1 MEAVQKDHWYF
12 MVLLIFLSSLK
23 VSVQQRNGV
32 TTVKLEEGMVLG
44 CVCPWEGNLS
54 MVSWTKL
61 IRFEKAP
68 VAVYHPEYGVSISQS
83 YQTRIQ
89 FLKTTPM
96 DGSITISMV
105 TQEDAGLYHCSVQTF
120 PKGSWARDIR
130 VEVED
135 TVTLEE
141 GDAGSEADEGETD
154 IHTREPEPEVIE
166 ADTEL
171 IAERSDNLTMSCNH
185 EHNGTVYEVTVEKL
199 GHGSASGVGIMAVCR
214 LENGGLF
221 RVDYT
226 HRGIVNCSD
235 RLDTSLQLNNVG
247 EEDGGLYRCLFN
259 TDAGVQTTTVLLTVL
274 SPVEFSLSEYLIYI
288 YIGGGVSGLLL
299 LLSVIVIL
307 VVWQRKKKRRE
318 EYRIKLH
325 PAARRSC
332 NNYENVPVYDRMR
345 NGTNQRGDSP
355 VYANIHTIRPHTKRK
370 R

>member
-23 VSVQQRNGV
+23 VSVQQRYGV
-32 TTVKLEEGMVLG
+32 TTVKLKEGMVLE

-68 VAVYHPEYGVSISQS
+68 VAVYHPEYGVSISQY

-89 FLKTTPM
+89 FQKTTPM
-96 DGSITISMV
+96 DGSITISKV

-120 PKGSWARDIR
+120 PKGSWSRDIR
-130 VEVED
+130 VED
-135 TVTLEE
+135 TGTLEE
-141 GDAGSEADEGETD
+141 DDAGSEADGDTN
-154 IHTREPEPEVIE
+154 IHTREPEVIQ
-166 ADTEL
+166 AATEL
-171 IAERSDNLTMSCNH
+171 IAERSDNLTISCNH
-185 EHNGTVYEVTVEKL
+185 EHNGTVYEVTIEKL
-199 GHGSASGVGIMAVCR
+199 DHGSASGMRIMAKCR

-221 RVDYT
+221 GVNYT
-226 HRGIVNCSD
+226 HRGIVNCSN
-235 RLDTSLQLNNVG
+235 RLDTRLQLNDVG

-274 SPVEFSLSEYLIYI
+274 SPVEFSLSLI

-307 VVWQRKKKRRE
+307 V
-318 EYRIKLH
+318 
-325 PAARRSC
+325 SC
-332 NNYENVPVYDRMR
+332 NDYENVPVYDRMR
-345 NGTNQRGDSP
+345 KGTNQRGDSP
-355 VYANIHTIRPHTKRK
+355 VYGNIRSHTKRK

>member
-12 MVLLIFLSSLK
+12 MVLLIFLSSLE
-23 VSVQQRNGV
+23 VSVQQRDV
-32 TTVKLEEGMVLG
+32 TTVKLKEGMVLE

-68 VAVYHPEYGVSISQS
+68 VAVYHPEYGVSISQY

-89 FLKTTPM
+89 FQKTTPM
-96 DGSITISMV
+96 DGSITISKV

-135 TVTLEE
+135 TGTVEE
-141 GDAGSEADEGETD
+141 DGAGSEADGDTN
-154 IHTREPEPEVIE
+154 IHTREPEVIQ

-171 IAERSDNLTMSCNH
+171 IAERSDNLTISCNH

-199 GHGSASGVGIMAVCR
+199 DHGSTSGVGIMAKCR

-221 RVDYT
+221 GVDYT
-226 HRGIVNCSD
+226 HRGIVNCSEG
-235 RLDTSLQLNNVG
+235 LDTRLQLNDVG

-288 YIGGGVSGLLL
+288 GGGVSGLLL
-299 LLSVIVIL
+299 LLSVIVML
-307 VVWQRKKKRRE
+307 V
-318 EYRIKLH
+318 
-325 PAARRSC
+325 SC
-332 NNYENVPVYDRMR
+332 NDYENVPVYDRMR
-345 NGTNQRGDSP
+345 KGTNQRGDSP
-355 VYANIHTIRPHTKRK
+355 VYGNIHTVRSHTKRK

>member
-23 VSVQQRNGV
+23 VSVQQRDGV
-32 TTVKLEEGMVLG
+32 TTVKLKEGMVLE

-68 VAVYHPEYGVSISQS
+68 VAVYHPEYGVSISQY

-89 FLKTTPM
+89 FRKTIPM
-96 DGSITISMV
+96 DGSITISKV

-135 TVTLEE
+135 TGTVEE
-141 GDAGSEADEGETD
+141 DDAGSEADGDTN
-154 IHTREPEPEVIE
+154 IHTREPEPEVIQ

-171 IAERSDNLTMSCNH
+171 IAERSDNLTISCNH
-185 EHNGTVYEVTVEKL
+185 EHNGTVYDVTVEKL
-199 GHGSASGVGIMAVCR
+199 DHGSASGVGIMAKCR

-221 RVDYT
+221 GVDYT

-235 RLDTSLQLNNVG
+235 RLDTRLQLNDVG

-288 YIGGGVSGLLL
+288 GGGVSGLLL

-307 VVWQRKKKRRE
+307 VVWQRKKKMRAK
-318 EYRIKLH
+318 YITKMH
-325 PAARRSC
+325 PAQRQFC
-332 NNYENVPVYDRMR
+332 NDYENVPVYDRMR
-345 NGTNQRGDSP
+345 KGTNQRGDSP
-355 VYANIHTIRPHTKRK
+355 VYGNIRSHTKRK

>member
-1 MEAVQKDHWYF
+1 SERQLVGSAALLPLLSTHLINAAFILPQRAKMEAVQKDHWYF

-141 GDAGSEADEGETD
+141 GDAGSEA
-154 IHTREPEPEVIE
+154 EPEPEVIE

-235 RLDTSLQLNNVG
+235 RLDTSLQLNDVG

-299 LLSVIVIL
+299 LLSII
-307 VVWQRKKKRRE
+307 
-318 EYRIKLH
+318 
-325 PAARRSC
+325 SC